1 MKFLCGQKRG
11 VLWNM
16 YLASKGA
23 RLIRIFETAK
33 LIVGVFTFI
42 LVLSNIIRSFS
53 E

>member
-16 YLASKGA
+16 YLASKSA
-23 RLIRIFETAK
+23 RLIHIFETAK
-33 LIVGVFTFI
+33 LITAVFTFI
-42 LVLSNIIRSFS
+42 LILSNIIRSFS